1 MEGYGMTLSGKYL
14 SEIIKMLTI
23 IRCEIKSKNRL
34 NLTDD
39 NIVMQ
44 DFMCK
49 ILNMIYNYNLINL
62 NDKNY
67 PNFPGIDLGDEG
79 NEIGFQITSTKSGQ
93 KIKDTLDIC
102 VKNQCC
108 HKYKNI
114 KFFILTDKQKKYT
127 MDYTSDIFS
136 FDKKLDILDFDDLF
150 SDISSL
156 TDIDIKRELH
166 DYIKQ
171 EIPYYS
177 NDFSK
182 IAISININKI
192 VYPCPAN
199 YIKRDVIL
207 CETLLQNEYYYL
219 YSDKKHTLE
228 KITEQNKLIV
238 LLGDAGSGK
247 SIELQ
252 YLAHKLSTD
261 KGLFPIYY
269 KLNNYIDKTIEEFI
283 PTEYKDIPIDKLVFI
298 LDGFDEI
305 KEQNV
310 DTFRF
315 HLEEFVEENPNTKFV
330 ISSRSNFYK
339 MASEDGKY
347 SGTIVGFQAY
357 SICPLTIVDRDN
369 YLVSKGIP
377 IKDFVDEIVDKN
389 LRFLIKLPFY
399 LIEIANLYYKYGKLP
414 KRTELMEFLIKNK
427 FKIDVEKFRSANRK
441 LPELEVTLMWLLKK
455 TGTTLECLGRN
466 YLTETEYQ
474 ILHASFDDRELL
486 KHSGIWIKN
495 NKEEWQFVHNNFGE
509 YLAAKWLQEKTRDE
523 IISCITYSF
532 DKKTI
537 KPSWAN
543 TLSFLADINKNDEL
557 LNWALENSPNLVM
570 KFEKDRVEKDTRIR
584 LFKNIF
590 TSYGEKAMWLRSDE
604 FSNSEL
610 VEFGGCKETLL
621 FLLEKIKDNTNYFL
635 LSNALVLLIEFKE
648 LYGKN
653 DAVIEVLTMVIFDD
667 ELQGYERSR
676 AIVVLARHE
685 LQSKDLTQRLVLT
698 FKEEDDSWIR
708 HGIYAYLSTSVF
720 LDSNIDFFL
729 DGLKYDDHGGSDSE
743 NVRLGNELFELFN
756 GIIKINTLE
765 AFVKVI
771 DYIEEIYNED
781 SGTISDELIKNILTV
796 AERFYSRGEKV
807 VFEHIFKLFV
817 NSKRYENNKDLL
829 NFFDN
834 TDTRIKAFVKLAQEN
849 NLEKVYLLEDISN
862 DKCIHEL
869 TILYKD
875 GKIDGQIVIE
885 FAKMAIRDTDELDE
899 LVALIKEKT
908 GVQITRRAYYDNAK
922 WRKKGI
928 QSFFDA
934 LFNKAEFQELID
946 DVVRLGGRPNIT
958 RKEAKRLPYKLFREH
973 EDLRE
978 VKGCICYGWE
988 DETQEIAAS
997 LETVDWVNFQIRKI
1011 LKVLEDKQVKVDISE
1026 QQKEYIK
1033 SLCDSYL
1040 ASGDF
1045 IEEVE
1050 FNVDGSITWLNW
1062 VPAIIYFAM
1071 YFDFKYIDNIML
1083 DMLLLPIAMYIGK
1096 DNQRYSC
1103 FDYVEKHVT
1112 SQMMKKKVIQNLKNG
1127 IFRDEVYSNH
1137 IKYCTKRKIA
1147 EIVDVAVGVSIDN
1160 SRDMW
1165 SRRVSIDYLIE
1176 FMDIDKFYY
1185 EVAGDLDD
1193 EALLYASEKLYQRKN
1208 DKLVE
1213 LLTKRANAAEK
1224 AEHVDSM
1231 MGYLIRMGCNTGIEY
1246 YIQHIKKTRAGA
1258 NEFMREKFMQSAIA
1272 EIDDVEKLPYILEL
1286 VNIRFEEGFADS
1298 RFNSLF
1304 SSLRKSLS
1312 AMGEKDEK
1320 NYNKVKDE
1328 LETMAVDATE
1338 NLQKLNFIY
1347 VTLEELRSNFLRI
1360 HETNIDINGVQ
1371 LKLGLN

>member
-1 MEGYGMTLSGKYL
+1 MAKTRDNFTLATKRKLAERVAYRCSNPDCQNITIGPNSDENKSISSGIAAHITGA
-14 SEIIKMLTI
+14 SA
-23 IRCEIKSKNRL
+23 NG
-34 NLTDD
+34 
-39 NIVMQ
+39 Q
-44 DFMCK
+44 DK
-49 ILNMIYNYNLINL
+49 RY
-62 NDKNY
+62 D
-67 PNFPGIDLGDEG
+67 
-79 NEIGFQITSTKSGQ
+79 
-93 KIKDTLDIC
+93 
-102 VKNQCC
+102 
-108 HKYKNI
+108 
-114 KFFILTDKQKKYT
+114 
-127 MDYTSDIFS
+127 
-136 FDKKLDILDFDDLF
+136 
-150 SDISSL
+150 SSL
-156 TDIDIKRELH
+156 TSGQRKDISNGIWLCSNCAGIIDRDEQKYPVELLKKWKKDMERRTELEQQKSLLEH
-166 DYIKQ
+166 KNWLAT
-171 EIPYYS
+171 IPKIP
-177 NDFSK
+177 FSK
-182 IAISININKI
+182 
-192 VYPCPAN
+192 PDN
-199 YIKRDVIL
+199 YIKRHVIL
-207 CETLLQNEYYYL
+207 CETLLQNEFYYL

-228 KITEQNKLIV
+228 KITERNRLTV
-238 LLGDAGSGK
+238 SLGDAGSGK

-261 KGLFPIYY
+261 KGVLFPIYC
-269 KLNNYIDKTIEEFI
+269 KLNNYINKTIEGFI
-283 PTEYKDIPIDKLVFI
+283 PTEYKDVPIENLVFL

-310 DTFRF
+310 DTFICQ
-315 HLEEFVEENPNTKFV
+315 LEEFVKMNPNTKFV

-339 MASEDGKY
+339 KASEDGKY
-347 SGTIVGFQAY
+347 SGTIAGFQAY
-357 SICPLTIVDRDN
+357 SICPLTSEDRDY
-369 YLVSKGIP
+369 YLQSTGIP
-377 IKDFVDEIVDKN
+377 IKGFVDEIADKK
-389 LRFLIKLPFY
+389 LQYLIKLPFY
-399 LIEIANLYYKYGKLP
+399 LIEIANLYHKDGRLP
-414 KRTELMEFLIKNK
+414 KRTELMEYLIKSK

-441 LPELEVTLMWLLKK
+441 LPELEVSLMELLKK
-455 TGTTLECLGRN
+455 TGITLECLGRN
-466 YLTETEYQ
+466 YLSETEYQ
-474 ILHASFDDRELL
+474 ILHPDLDARELL
-486 KHSGIWIKN
+486 KHSGIWSKN

-509 YLAAKWLQEKTRDE
+509 YLAAKWLAENTRDE

-543 TLSFLADINKNDEL
+543 TLSFLADISKNDEL
-557 LNWALENSPNLVM
+557 LNWALENSPNLLM
-570 KFEKDRVEKDTRIR
+570 KFEKDRVKKDTRIR

-604 FSNSEL
+604 ISNSEL
-610 VEFGGCKETLL
+610 VKFGECKETLL
-621 FLLEKIKDNTNYFL
+621 FLLEEIKNSTNYFV

-648 LYGKN
+648 LHGQN
-653 DAVIEVLTMVIFDD
+653 DAVAEVLTTLIFDD
-667 ELQGYERSR
+667 GRQGYERSR
-676 AIVVLARHE
+676 AILALAEHE
-685 LQSKDLTQRLVLT
+685 LQSDDLTNRLMLK
-698 FKEEDDSWIR
+698 FKDSDDSWIR
-708 HGIYAYLSTSVF
+708 YSMYVYLITSVF

-729 DGLKYDDHGGSDSE
+729 DGLKYNVYGRSDNQSIR
-743 NVRLGNELFELFN
+743 VGNERFELFN
-756 GIIKINTLE
+756 GITKISTLD

-771 DYIEEIYNED
+771 EYIERKYNED
-781 SGTISDELIKNILTV
+781 SEHIDDNLIKNILIV
-796 AERFYSRGEKV
+796 AEKFYYRGEEV

-817 NSKRYENNKDLL
+817 NSKRYENNKDIL

-834 TDTRIKAFVKLAQEN
+834 TDTRIKAFIKLAQEN

-885 FAKMAIRDTDELDE
+885 FAKMAIRDTDELDG

-922 WRKKGI
+922 WRKKGM

-934 LFNKAEFQELID
+934 LFNKAEFQGLID
-946 DVVRLGGRPNIT
+946 DVVRLGGKPNIT

-978 VKGCICYGWE
+978 VKGCICYGWK

-997 LETVDWVNFQIRKI
+997 LETVDWVNFQIWEI

-1050 FNVDGSITWLNW
+1050 FNDDGSITWPNW

-1083 DMLLLPIAMYIGK
+1083 DMLLLPNAMYIGK
-1096 DNQRYSC
+1096 DNQRYSCC

-1127 IFRDEVYSNH
+1127 IFSDEVYSNH
-1137 IKYCTKRKIA
+1137 IKYCTKRRIA

-1193 EALLYASEKLYQRKN
+1193 EALLYASGKLYQRKN

-1213 LLTKRANAAEK
+1213 LLTKRANSAEK
-1224 AEHVDSM
+1224 AEHEDSM
-1231 MGYLIRMGCNTGIEY
+1231 MGYLISMGCNAGIEY
-1246 YIQHIKKTRAGA
+1246 YIQRIKQTRAGA
-1258 NEFMREKFMQSAIA
+1258 NEFTREELMQSAIA

-1298 RFNSLF
+1298 GFNSLF

-1312 AMGEKDEK
+1312 SMGEKDEK

-1328 LETMAVDATE
+1328 LEAMAVDATE
-1338 NLQKLNFIY
+1338 NLEKLNFIY
-1347 VTLEELRSNFLRI
+1347 VTLEELRSNFLRN
-1360 HETNIDINGVQ
+1360 HETNIDINGVK
-1371 LKLGLN
+1371 LKLGLS